1 MKQHM
6 LNRIISF
13 VLVFV
18 LLVGLLPAGALAA
31 NTKDPGFS
39 IEEIPAALSSS
50 ELALEPVQDG
60 QQEQLN
66 LNELTDADG
75 NLRVSIV
82 LEQQSTFEKMGFHT
96 EGIAQNT
103 QARTYRASLEQ
114 NQAFVEASAAQVLG
128 HQLETVWHLTLAANL
143 ISAKVKP
150 EELKLLRNLPGVKR
164 VVVET
169 KYEPCTADYEIAEPN
184 MGTSSP
190 MIGANTAW
198 GAGYTGA
205 GQRIAIIDTGLDT
218 DHQSVDAGA
227 FSYALQENGED
238 IASLDLLDEQ
248 ELEQIL
254 PQLNIYKGYTNA
266 NDDVVGG
273 NSLTASQLY
282 ISADRKSVV

>member
-1 MKQHM
+1 
-6 LNRIISF
+6 
-13 VLVFV
+13 
-18 LLVGLLPAGALAA
+18 PAGALAA

-150 EELKLLRNLPGVKR
+150 EELKLLRNLPGVK
-164 VVVET
+164 
-169 KYEPCTADYEIAEPN
+169 
-184 MGTSSP
+184 
-190 MIGANTAW
+190 
-198 GAGYTGA
+198 
-205 GQRIAIIDTGLDT
+205 
-218 DHQSVDAGA
+218 
-227 FSYALQENGED
+227 
-238 IASLDLLDEQ
+238 
-248 ELEQIL
+248 
-254 PQLNIYKGYTNA
+254 
-266 NDDVVGG
+266 
-273 NSLTASQLY
+273 
-282 ISADRKSVV
+282 